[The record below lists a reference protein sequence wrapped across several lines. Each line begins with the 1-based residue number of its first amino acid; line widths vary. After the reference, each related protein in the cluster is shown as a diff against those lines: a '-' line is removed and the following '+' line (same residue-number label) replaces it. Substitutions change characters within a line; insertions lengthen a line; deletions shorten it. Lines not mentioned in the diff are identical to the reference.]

1 MAQQSMRGMRL
12 GSESF
17 ESARGVTLSPRNR
30 HLYRCAKE
38 HVSEMIF
45 ANEAEVPTAWPCK
58 SCSLEAALLD
68 TDGNQ
73 AFATELPKAPRT
85 HFEML
90 LERRSREELEEIL
103 TERLDELKAR
113 RKRGQADATNN

>member
-17 ESARGVTLSPRNR
+17 ETAAGVSLSPRNT
-30 HLYRCAKE
+30 HKYKCAKS
-38 HVSEMIF
+38 HISEIIF
-45 ANEAEVPTAWPCK
+45 AQEAEVPAAWNCK

-68 TDGNQ
+68 DQGNQ
-73 AFATELPKAPRT
+73 AFETELPKTPRT

-90 LERRSREELEEIL
+90 LERRTRVELEEIL
-103 TERLDELKAR
+103 EERLDELKAR
-113 RKRGQADATNN
+113 RSRGQADATSN

>member
-17 ESARGVTLSPRNR
+17 ESSKGVNLSPRNKYN
-30 HLYRCAKE
+30 YRCAKDHLTE
-38 HVSEMIF
+38 IVFSD
-45 ANEAEVPTAWPCK
+45 EAEVPNSWACK
-58 SCSLEAALLD
+58 ACSLEAALLD
-68 TDGNQ
+68 AEGNQ
-73 AFATELPKAPRT
+73 AFATEIPKAPRT

>member
-17 ESARGVTLSPRNR
+17 ETAAGINLSPRNT
-30 HLYRCAKE
+30 HKYRCANG
-38 HVSEMIF
+38 HVSEIIF
-45 ANEAEVPTAWPCK
+45 SNDADVPNAWTCK

-68 TDGNQ
+68 AEGNQ
-73 AFATELPKAPRT
+73 AFETEIPKAPRT
-85 HFEML
+85 HLEML

-113 RKRGQADATNN
+113 RARGQADQTNN